1 MDDDLPPRGGAQTIF
16 GDGGWVPGPAA
27 SAAIARP
34 PAYLASNF
42 DAARRLWRVALG
54 WVGVLIV
61 AAIGLAFAW
70 GVLRSAHTG
79 LPMADFSSG
88 ILPLLTVL
96 APLLL
101 EQWNRHVERRAG
113 VA

>member
-1 MDDDLPPRGGAQTIF
+1 MDTVEAPRGGVVDQP
-16 GDGGWVPGPAA
+16 GWVASSGPRDQ
-27 SAAIARP
+27 RP
-34 PAYLASNF
+34 PAYLASHF

-88 ILPLLTVL
+88 IVPLLTVL
-96 APLLL
+96 LPLLL

>member
-1 MDDDLPPRGGAQTIF
+1 MDFSEAPRGGVVEQP
-16 GDGGWVPGPAA
+16 GWVAGAGPRDH
-27 SAAIARP
+27 RP
-34 PAYLASNF
+34 PAHLTTVF
-42 DAARRLWRVALG
+42 DGARRGWRVALA

-79 LPMADFSSG
+79 QPMADFSSG
-88 ILPLLTVL
+88 IVPLLTVL

-101 EQWNRHVERRAG
+101 EQWHRHVERRAG